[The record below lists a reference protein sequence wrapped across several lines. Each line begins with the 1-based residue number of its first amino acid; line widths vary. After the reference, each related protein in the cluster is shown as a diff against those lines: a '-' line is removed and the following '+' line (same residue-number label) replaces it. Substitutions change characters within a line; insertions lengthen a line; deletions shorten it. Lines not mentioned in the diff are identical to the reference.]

1 MIIDDVIRNVE
12 RGKEGG
18 NQGLYMGFPRLMEF
32 VPGVQPSTI
41 YNLGGMTG
49 TAKTTFGMSSFV
61 YNPYEDY
68 VTRTANG
75 EIIKLKVFLFSME
88 MSKETVISKGVC
100 RRIFKDHGLLVD
112 TNYILSRGKN
122 RISQEIYDK
131 VLETRKYFEEFED
144 VVTIYGSHNPTGIA
158 KMLKSYFK
166 ENGKET
172 RSPFTFKDDNGV
184 EHNVS
189 RFQKYTPNVETT
201 YVIAIFDH
209 VSLTK
214 SESGKNV
221 KQTIDKLIEYL
232 VEYTNDYYLTPVIIQ
247 QLNRNV
253 ESTDRMKWNA
263 IEPQLGDFR
272 DSSDTTHAAHFV
284 LGLTN
289 PFMWEISPYRGY
301 DITRLRDRFRSIKVL
316 KSREG
321 DANIVIGLNYVGE
334 SGVFRELPQAEPT
347 NSMTEEEYTKIQN
360 IKKYA
365 S

>member
-49 TAKTTFGMSSFV
+49 TAKTTFALSSFM

-68 VTRTANG
+68 LLRTAAG
-75 EIIKLKVFLFSME
+75 EVIKFKVFLFSME
-88 MSKETVISKGVC
+88 MSKETVIAKGIC
-100 RRIFKDHGLLVD
+100 RRIFKDHKLIVD

-131 VLETRKYFEEFED
+131 VLETRKYFEPLED
-144 VVTIYGSHNPTGIA
+144 VVTILGSHNPTGVA
-158 KMLKSYFK
+158 KMLKKYF
-166 ENGKET
+166 EDNGKEE
-172 RSPFTFKDDNGV
+172 RVPFEFRDENGV
-184 EHNVS
+184 LHKVS
-189 RFQKYTPNVETT
+189 RFKKYNPNIENT

-214 SESGKNV
+214 SESHKNV
-221 KQTIDKLIEYL
+221 KQTIDKLMEYL
-232 VEYTNDYYLTPVIIQ
+232 VEYTNNYYLTSVIVQ

-253 ESTDRMKWNA
+253 EGVDRMKWNA
-263 IEPQLGDFR
+263 IEPQLSDFR
-272 DSSDTTHAAHFV
+272 DTSDTTHAAHFV

-289 PFMWEISPYRGY
+289 PFMWESSPYRGY
-301 DITRLRDRFRSIKVL
+301 DITRLRDRFRSVKIL

-321 DANIVIGLNYVGE
+321 IASIVIGLNYVGE
-334 SGVFRELPQAEPT
+334 VGMFRELPPAEPE
-347 NSMTEEEYTKIQN
+347 NKMTEEEYIRILN
-360 IKKYA
+360 LKKYV
-365 S
+365 